1 MHVYFLLG
9 PTLKRS
15 PIIVPFTFKKGTKY
29 IERNQGFKTGKH
41 ISDIKESTRSLS
53 KEWSWPVYQAQAMQE
68 QLVAEIPWW

>member
-41 ISDIKESTRSLS
+41 ISDIKESTHSLS
-53 KEWSWPVYQAQAMQE
+53 KE
-68 QLVAEIPWW
+68 